1 MAYEPEEVENDAVAV
16 CSECK
21 TQMPD
26 SQAYKNAFLQ
36 EGLPAA
42 CKACGG
48 VVVVVMKADVK
59 KTLDQID
66 RSRGIAVPGDSD

>member
-1 MAYEPEEVENDAVAV
+1 MSEKKEDTAVAI

-26 SQAYKNAFLQ
+26 SQAFKDGFLQ
-36 EGLPAA
+36 EGKAGV

-48 VVVVVMKADVK
+48 VVVVVMRSDLKRAME
-59 KTLDQID
+59 QMD
-66 RSRGIAVPGDSD
+66 RQRGI

>member
-1 MAYEPEEVENDAVAV
+1 MSDKDEAVAI

-26 SQAYKNAFLQ
+26 SQAFKNGFLQ
-36 EGLPAA
+36 EGKSAA

-48 VVVVVMKADVK
+48 VVVVVMQSQVK
-59 KTLDQID
+59 QVMDNID
-66 RSRGIAVPGDSD
+66 RSRGIK

>member
-1 MAYEPEEVENDAVAV
+1 MTYEPEEVEDDAVAV

-26 SQAYKNAFLQ
+26 SQAFKSVFLQ
-36 EGLPAA
+36 EGKPAP

-48 VVVVVMKADVK
+48 VVVVVMKSEVK
-59 KTLDQID
+59 RTLEQID
-66 RSRGIAVPGDSD
+66 RSRGIPVPGDLD